1 MTTSVNTNMSAMVA
15 LQNLN
20 ATTRDLAGV
29 QNRINTGLKVAGAKD
44 NAAVYAVAQN
54 MRGDIASLGSVKTS
68 LNRATAVADVALA
81 AAESISDTLVR
92 MRELVIA
99 ARDPSIST
107 SSRQAYDRDFQAL
120 KRQIS
125 SIVNN
130 ANFDGTNILNAS
142 ITSGVNFL
150 ADADGV
156 QTLTLGVENL
166 RMSSA
171 NITLTNASN
180 LTTATN
186 AATALG
192 LLDTSLNNVNAALA
206 RLGASS
212 KRIEAHTVF
221 ITKLMDSLTGGVGNL
236 VDADLAVESARLQAL
251 QVKQQ
256 LGTQALS
263 IANQAPQV
271 ILNLFRG
278 G

>member
-1 MTTSVNTNMSAMVA
+1 MTTSVNTNMSAMIA

-20 ATTRDLAGV
+20 KSTRDLASV

-54 MRGDIASLGSVKTS
+54 MRADIASLGSVKTS
-68 LNRATAVADVALA
+68 LNRATSLADVGLA

-99 ARDPSIST
+99 ARDPSIGND
-107 SSRQAYDRDFQAL
+107 SRTAYDRDFQAL
-120 KRQIS
+120 KRQIT

-130 ANFDGTNILNAS
+130 ASFDGTNILNNS
-142 ITSGVNFL
+142 LSSGVNFL

-156 QTLTLGVENL
+156 QSLTLGVEDL

-171 NITLTNASN
+171 NVTLTMAMD
-180 LTTATN
+180 LTSATN
-186 AATALG
+186 AATALTA
-192 LLDTSLNNVNAALA
+192 LDTSLNNVNAALA
-206 RLGASS
+206 RLGASA

-271 ILNLFRG
+271 ILDLFRG

>member
-1 MTTSVNTNMSAMVA
+1 MTTSVNTNMSAMIA

-20 ATTRDLAGV
+20 KSTRDLADV

-54 MRGDIASLGSVKTS
+54 MRADIASLGSVRTS
-68 LNRATAVADVALA
+68 LNRATSLADVGLA

-99 ARDPSIST
+99 ARDPSLGND
-107 SSRQAYDRDFQAL
+107 SRTAYDRDFQAL
-120 KRQIS
+120 KRQIT

-130 ANFDGTNILNAS
+130 ASFDGTNILNAS
-142 ITSGVNFL
+142 LTSGVNFL
-150 ADADGV
+150 ADADGS
-156 QTLTLGVENL
+156 QSLTLGVEDL
-166 RMSSA
+166 RMSSV
-171 NITLTNASN
+171 NVTLTAAMD

-186 AATALG
+186 AATALTA
-192 LLDTSLNNVNAALA
+192 LDASLNNVNAALA
-206 RLGASS
+206 RLGASA

-278 G
+278 

>member
-1 MTTSVNTNMSAMVA
+1 MTTSVNTNMSAMIA

-20 ATTRDLAGV
+20 KSTRDLSDV

-44 NAAVYAVAQN
+44 NAAIYAVAQN
-54 MRGDIASLGSVKTS
+54 MRADIASLGSVRTS
-68 LNRATAVADVALA
+68 LNRATSLADVGLA
-81 AAESISDTLVR
+81 ASESISDTLVR

-99 ARDPSIST
+99 ARDPSLST
-107 SSRQAYDRDFQAL
+107 DSRTAYDRDFQAL
-120 KRQIS
+120 KRQIT

-130 ANFDGTNILNAS
+130 ASFDGTNILNAS
-142 ITSGVNFL
+142 LATGVNFL

-156 QTLTLGVENL
+156 QSLTLGVEDL
-166 RMSSA
+166 RMSSV
-171 NITLTNASN
+171 NVTLTMAMN

-186 AATALG
+186 AATALAA
-192 LLDTSLNNVNAALA
+192 LDASLNNVNAALA
-206 RLGASS
+206 RLGASA

-278 G
+278 

>member
-1 MTTSVNTNMSAMVA
+1 MTTSVNTNMSAMIA

-20 ATTRDLAGV
+20 KSTRDLASV

-54 MRGDIASLGSVKTS
+54 MRADIASLGSVKTS
-68 LNRATAVADVALA
+68 LNRATSLADVGLA

-99 ARDPSIST
+99 ARDPSIGND
-107 SSRQAYDRDFQAL
+107 SRTAYDRDFQAL
-120 KRQIS
+120 KRQIT

-130 ANFDGTNILNAS
+130 ASFDGTNILNNS
-142 ITSGVNFL
+142 LSSGVNFL

-156 QTLTLGVENL
+156 QSLTLGVEDL
-166 RMSSA
+166 RMSST
-171 NITLTNASN
+171 NVTLTMAMD
-180 LTTATN
+180 LTSATN
-186 AATALG
+186 AATALTA
-192 LLDTSLNNVNAALA
+192 LDTSLNNVNAALA
-206 RLGASS
+206 RLGASA

>member
-1 MTTSVNTNMSAMVA
+1 MKTSVNTNMSAMIA

-20 ATTRDLAGV
+20 KSTRDLADV

-44 NAAVYAVAQN
+44 NAAIYAVAQN
-54 MRGDIASLGSVKTS
+54 MRADIASLGSVRTS
-68 LNRATAVADVALA
+68 LNRATSLADVGLA

-99 ARDPSIST
+99 ARDPSLST
-107 SSRQAYDRDFQAL
+107 DSRTAYDRDFQAL
-120 KRQIS
+120 KRQIT

-130 ANFDGTNILNAS
+130 ASFDGTNILNAS
-142 ITSGVNFL
+142 LNSGVNFL
-150 ADADGV
+150 ADADGT
-156 QTLTLGVENL
+156 QSLTLGVEDL
-166 RMSSA
+166 RMSSV
-171 NITLTNASN
+171 NVTLTTAMN

-186 AATALG
+186 AATALTA
-192 LLDTSLNNVNAALA
+192 LDASFNNVNAALA
-206 RLGASS
+206 RMGASA

-221 ITKLMDSLTGGVGNL
+221 ITKLTDSLTGGVGNL

-271 ILNLFRG
+271 ILSLFRG

>member
-1 MTTSVNTNMSAMVA
+1 
-15 LQNLN
+15 
-20 ATTRDLAGV
+20 
-29 QNRINTGLKVAGAKD
+29 
-44 NAAVYAVAQN
+44 
-54 MRGDIASLGSVKTS
+54 
-68 LNRATAVADVALA
+68 
-81 AAESISDTLVR
+81 

-99 ARDPSIST
+99 ARDPSLGND
-107 SSRQAYDRDFQAL
+107 SRTAYDRDFQAL
-120 KRQIS
+120 KRQIT

-130 ANFDGTNILNAS
+130 ASFDGTNILNAS
-142 ITSGVNFL
+142 LTSGVNFL
-150 ADADGV
+150 ADADGS
-156 QTLTLGVENL
+156 QSLTLGVEDL
-166 RMSSA
+166 RMSSV
-171 NITLTNASN
+171 NVTLTAAMD

-186 AATALG
+186 AATALTA
-192 LLDTSLNNVNAALA
+192 LDASLNNVNAALA
-206 RLGASS
+206 RLGASA

-278 G
+278 